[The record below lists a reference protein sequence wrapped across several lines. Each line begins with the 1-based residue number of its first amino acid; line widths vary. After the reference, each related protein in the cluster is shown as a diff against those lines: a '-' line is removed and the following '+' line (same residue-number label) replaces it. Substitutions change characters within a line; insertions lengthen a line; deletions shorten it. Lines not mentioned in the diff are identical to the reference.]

1 MVQNTV
7 DINHTNTSVIRYS
20 ASRPKV
26 SKYSLQSSSLMPA
39 IMMNDYNMTKL
50 LTFCRRIVLYIVWT
64 IFFIRTCRCS
74 FSVLGLDCTSTSRP
88 LL

>member
-26 SKYSLQSSSLMPA
+26 SKYSLQSCLISA
-39 IMMNDYNMTKL
+39 IMMNDYYMTKFSRFAVKL
-50 LTFCRRIVLYIVWT
+50 FFISFELSASIVLVAA
-64 IFFIRTCRCS
+64 F
-74 FSVLGLDCTSTSRP
+74 DHRP
-88 LL
+88 SCVSQRSDD